1 VVKTVRLAQNFIFS
15 DIEID
20 IASEGFYL

>member
-1 VVKTVRLAQNFIFS
+1 VKTVRLAQNFIFS